1 MGHRVFQNLS
11 FASRPQSPERE
22 RSEPRLLP
30 SEPPLPFRRP
40 VPPDSAALS
49 AARDDAMRPAI
60 APIAAASD
68 RNQIAPAVRG
78 PNSLRLIAV
87 AGCILFAVAGVGS
100 AAFLLFANPGKEI
113 VGPASPTNPSAP
125 PQTAQSAGPPSL
137 GAEERHPAE
146 TPAAASAPS
155 APPSPAMNDAALKS
169 PSGLPLVSPPT
180 PINPPSTAA
189 MMPAKPAAK
198 VVSDRHGVAPSLHR
212 AALVA
217 VRPQSAG
224 HPGAAEAGDRHTL
237 AAADAA
243 ADRRATSGPQEA
255 ERVSRARH
263 AERHGHLRA
272 ARQIRTLTAQ
282 TGSSRLPRPHSPNQT
297 TRVAASGPAQH
308 ADQPAQF
315 NDLLAH
321 LTGSAKPADRVSG
334 QTLTPPAPGAPDPF
348 GPISRGETPD
358 Q

>member
-40 VPPDSAALS
+40 VPPNSAVLS

-60 APIAAASD
+60 APITAASE
-68 RNQIAPAVRG
+68 RNPIAPAVRG
-78 PNSLRLIAV
+78 PNSLRFIAV

-100 AAFLLFANPGKEI
+100 AAFLLFANPAKEI
-113 VGPASPTNPSAP
+113 VGTASPTNPSAP
-125 PQTAQSAGPPSL
+125 SQTGHSAGPPSL

-146 TPAAASAPS
+146 TRGAANPPS
-155 APPSPAMNDAALKS
+155 ALPSPAMNDAALKS
-169 PSGLPLVSPPT
+169 PSGLPLASPPS
-180 PINPPSTAA
+180 PINPPPTGAVA
-189 MMPAKPAAK
+189 PEKPAAK
-198 VVSDRHGVAPSLHR
+198 VASDRHGVAPPLHR

-217 VRPQSAG
+217 VRQQSAG

-237 AAADAA
+237 AEGEAT
-243 ADRRATSGPQEA
+243 ADRRATSGQQEA

-263 AERHGHLRA
+263 AERHAHPRA

-282 TGSSRLPRPHSPNQT
+282 TGSSRSPRPRSPDQT
-297 TRVAASGPAQH
+297 TRVAGPRPAQH

-348 GPISRGETPD
+348 GPSPRAETSD